1 MFCVASYSAWYQVQI
16 VQVALKAPQFEE
28 GVETTCTNRLNHID
42 LVIRSGLHN
51 KKYLLP
57 SDGRRIRCVV
67 INKYIS
73 TQHSIQY
80 QEIVYLFRGCNL
92 NLATFV
98 SVRLFIY

>member
-51 KKYLLP
+51 KKYL
-57 SDGRRIRCVV
+57 
-67 INKYIS
+67 
-73 TQHSIQY
+73 
-80 QEIVYLFRGCNL
+80 
-92 NLATFV
+92 
-98 SVRLFIY
+98 